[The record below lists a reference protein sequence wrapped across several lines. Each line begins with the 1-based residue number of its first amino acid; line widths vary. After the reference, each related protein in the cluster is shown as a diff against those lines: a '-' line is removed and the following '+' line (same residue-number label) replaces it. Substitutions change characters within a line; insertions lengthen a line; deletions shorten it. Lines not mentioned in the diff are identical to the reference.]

1 MKILLFLFSIIYG
14 LISSLRNLLFDVGIF
29 KTKSFSIPIIC
40 IGNLNAGG
48 SGKTPHTDYIFKVL
62 SNKKVAIISRG
73 YKRKSK
79 NLYNVEIDSDF
90 NMVGDE
96 PLMLKRKN
104 PNALVVVCTNR
115 IQAINYII
123 KNHHDVEVILL
134 DDGFQHR
141 WVKAGLNILL
151 TSYHKPFY
159 KDHLLPYGHLREN
172 KKQSKRADYIVTTNI
187 ENDLENS
194 EIKSIKNEISKISQA
209 KLSFSSTK
217 YLEPRNI
224 FNNEVFDIAEC
235 NIVLISGIANTV
247 SLEKYIKTQSSIIK
261 HFKFKDHHNYS
272 KEDIKNILS
281 YCDSIKSTKKIILT
295 TEKDSVKLVQFKED
309 FKNMEVVFLPIEIV
323 MLDQG
328 EFNKKIIGYV
338 DGN

>member
-1 MKILLFLFSIIYG
+1 MKILLFLFSIIYAA
-14 LISSLRNLLFDVGIF
+14 ISSLRNFLFDIGIF
-29 KTKSFSIPIIC
+29 RAKSFSIPIIC
-40 IGNLNAGG
+40 IGNLNVGG
-48 SGKTPHTDYIFKVL
+48 SGKTPHTDYIFKIL
-62 SNKKVAIISRG
+62 AHKKVAIISRG
-73 YKRKSK
+73 YRRKSK
-79 NLYNVEIDSDF
+79 NLYSVKIDSDF

-104 PNALVVVCTNR
+104 PNALVVVCAKR
-115 IQAINYII
+115 IKAINYII
-123 KNHHDVEVILL
+123 KNHHDIEVILL

-187 ENDLENS
+187 ENDLKSS
-194 EIKSIKNEISKISQA
+194 ELKSIKNEISKISQA
-209 KLSFSSTK
+209 KSSFSSIK

-224 FNNEVFDIAEC
+224 FNHEIFDIAGC

-261 HFKFKDHHNYS
+261 HFKFNDHHNYN

-309 FKNMEVVFLPIEIV
+309 FKNMEVVFLPIEIM

-328 EFNKKIIGYV
+328 EFNKKIIRYV